1 MGFTPAVTPAQ
12 VAVWAAG
19 TRPEGAAGSFAR
31 SSDCRRQDRERQSLG
46 GTGPVAPVEMT
57 DGPVMRKLSD
67 EALLAGLSSGDPG
80 AAAAFVDRFQRRVFG
95 MTFSVL
101 RNRQAAEEAAQDAFV
116 RAWRHASTYDPRKG
130 TVAAWLLMIAR
141 NVSINLLPSHR
152 SYPVDPEVLL
162 RLQDPGPPQ
171 DPGRQL
177 APVSEPMREALMRLP
192 AEQRR
197 ALVLAVFYGYTARE
211 VSDLDRIPVGTIKTR
226 IRAALM
232 RLRSELGV
240 RDER

>member
-1 MGFTPAVTPAQ
+1 MWT
-12 VAVWAAG
+12 
-19 TRPEGAAGSFAR
+19 
-31 SSDCRRQDRERQSLG
+31 
-46 GTGPVAPVEMT
+46 
-57 DGPVMRKLSD
+57 LSD
-67 EALLAGLSSGDPG
+67 EALLAGLGSGDPG
-80 AAAAFVDRFQRRVFG
+80 AAATFVNRFQNRVFG
-95 MTFSVL
+95 MTLSIL
-101 RNRQAAEEAAQDAFV
+101 RDRQAAEEAAQEAFV

-141 NVSINLLPSHR
+141 NVSINMLPSHR
-152 SYPVDPEVLL
+152 PYPVDPQALL
-162 RLQDPGPPQ
+162 GLQNPGPSQEPGPPQ
-171 DPGRQL
+171 DPDPSQDRDGQL

-211 VSDLDRIPVGTIKTR
+211 VSEQDGTPVGTVKTR

-240 RDER
+240 SDER

>member
-1 MGFTPAVTPAQ
+1 MWT
-12 VAVWAAG
+12 
-19 TRPEGAAGSFAR
+19 
-31 SSDCRRQDRERQSLG
+31 
-46 GTGPVAPVEMT
+46 
-57 DGPVMRKLSD
+57 LSD
-67 EALLAGLSSGDPG
+67 EALLAGLGSGDPE
-80 AAAAFVDRFQRRVFG
+80 AAATFVNRFQNRVFG
-95 MTFSVL
+95 MTLSIL
-101 RNRQAAEEAAQDAFV
+101 RDRQAAEEAAQEAFV

-141 NVSINLLPSHR
+141 NVSINMLPSHR
-152 SYPVDPEVLL
+152 PYPVDPEALL
-162 RLQDPGPPQ
+162 GLQDPSPSQAPGPSQDPGPPQ
-171 DPGRQL
+171 DRDGQL

-211 VSDLDRIPVGTIKTR
+211 VSEQDGTPVGTVKTR

-240 RDER
+240 SDER